1 MPHQPHQ
8 QLGARSDC
16 AYCGQQRL
24 DSVAC
29 CVATWASR
37 SCKAVASA
45 GADVDVVNEA
55 GRSAAELVSE
65 NGQAELAN
73 FISEYKANSNS
84 RNMLRS
90 TTLDSV
96 EYDAEV
102 DRIYDAKASLHA
114 AVEEGDMDTMKLLL
128 KRGVD
133 TNSRGANYETPLE

>member
-1 MPHQPHQ
+1 
-8 QLGARSDC
+8 
-16 AYCGQQRL
+16 
-24 DSVAC
+24 
-29 CVATWASR
+29 
-37 SCKAVASA
+37 
-45 GADVDVVNEA
+45 VVNEA